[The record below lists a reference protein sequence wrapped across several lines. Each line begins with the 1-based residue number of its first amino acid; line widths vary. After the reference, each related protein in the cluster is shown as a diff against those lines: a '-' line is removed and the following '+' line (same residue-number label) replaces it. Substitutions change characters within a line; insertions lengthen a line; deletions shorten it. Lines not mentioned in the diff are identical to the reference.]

1 MNEYSVSV
9 LVDNE
14 RLKNFN
20 RIFTISRV
28 DGKQIDFNSEG
39 IGFIP
44 SIKTQDVPV
53 FLSKTIT
60 EGSMSY
66 EYSGFC
72 FGPITEGEKVWL
84 EKGLVEIYV
93 MKDKTILSAKD
104 FFELTLEFAN
114 KALEA
119 VVTLSLKE
127 KGIVDDAWIRSIEDS
142 IPKLQ
147 AKLNEY

>member
-1 MNEYSVSV
+1 MDYRILITDKYLKQSLERIFDIERK
-9 LVDNE
+9 DNE
-14 RLKNFN
+14 P
-20 RIFTISRV
+20 
-28 DGKQIDFNSEG
+28 IDFYHNL
-39 IGFIP
+39 IGYIP
-44 SIKTQDVPV
+44 SRKVKDFPH
-53 FLSKTIT
+53 FLT
-60 EGSMSY
+60 EVINEGGIDYNS
-66 EYSGFC
+66 SGFC

-104 FFELTLEFAN
+104 FFELALEFAN

-119 VVTLSLKE
+119 VVILGLKE
-127 KGIVDDAWIRSIEDS
+127 KRIVDDTWIRTIEDS